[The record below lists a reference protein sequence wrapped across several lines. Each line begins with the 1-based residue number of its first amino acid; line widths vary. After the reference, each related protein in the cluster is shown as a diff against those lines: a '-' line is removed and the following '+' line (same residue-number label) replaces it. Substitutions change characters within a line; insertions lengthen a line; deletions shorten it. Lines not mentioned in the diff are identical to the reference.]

1 MKTANKKDKTR
12 SPYFCWDR
20 NLTEQEIK
28 DQLKTLKGLERD
40 RLIAWILR
48 EAAFKNVW
56 TFLTPQEVFNSLPRI
71 QYWLGRW
78 GDFWNYIT
86 KTWHELG
93 KI

>member
-1 MKTANKKDKTR
+1 MKTMNKKDKANV
-12 SPYFCWDR
+12 PYFCWDR

-56 TFLTPQEVFNSLPRI
+56 TFLTPQEVFNSLPGI
-71 QYWLGRW
+71 QHWLGRW

-86 KTWHELG
+86 KEWHELG